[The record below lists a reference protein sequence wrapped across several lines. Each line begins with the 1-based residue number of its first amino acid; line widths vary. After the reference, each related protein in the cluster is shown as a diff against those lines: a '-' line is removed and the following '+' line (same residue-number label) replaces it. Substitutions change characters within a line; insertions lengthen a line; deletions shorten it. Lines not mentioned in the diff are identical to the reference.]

1 MKLAGSQMAAAIK
14 SDAAGARMV
23 IGGVMLD
30 PKDDTSDGVASE
42 GWM

>member
-14 SDAAGARMV
+14 GDAAGARLA
-23 IGGVMLD
+23 IGGVMLG
-30 PKDDTSDGVASE
+30 PKGDTSDGVASE